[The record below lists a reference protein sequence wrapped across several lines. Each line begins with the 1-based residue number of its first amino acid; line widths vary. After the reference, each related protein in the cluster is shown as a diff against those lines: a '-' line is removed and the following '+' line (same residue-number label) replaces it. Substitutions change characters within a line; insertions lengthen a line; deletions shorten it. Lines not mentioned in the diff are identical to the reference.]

1 MALPAIVFFI
11 MIAYVPMA
19 GIIIAFKDY
28 DFREGIFGSPW
39 VGFENFRFFF
49 LSGKAWLITKNTV
62 LYNLAFLLAGLV
74 FEISVAV
81 VVAEVPGKIIKKA
94 SHSMLFL
101 PYFISWVL
109 VGAFMYNLFNV
120 EYGTV
125 NTVLTRLG
133 LQPVNIYGNAGA
145 WKYALTAAHIWK
157 WTGYGSIIYLAAIMG
172 INPELYESASIDGAT
187 VFQQTLR
194 ITIPLLKPTILVLL
208 LLNIG
213 RILRGEFE
221 MFYQMV
227 GNNGQLFQAT
237 DIIDTFVFRSLIRSF
252 DVSMASA
259 ANFYQSVFSF
269 ITVVLS
275 NRLVRRYDRDYALF

>member
-1 MALPAIVFFI
+1 MALPAVIFFI

-19 GIIIAFKDY
+19 GIVIAFKDY

-39 VGFENFRFFF
+39 VGFENFRFFL

-62 LYNLAFLLAGLV
+62 LYNLAFLFVGLIA
-74 FEISVAV
+74 EISVAV
-81 VVAEVPGKIIKKA
+81 AVAEVPGRIIKKA

-120 EYGTV
+120 EYGTI
-125 NTVLTRLG
+125 NTVLGKLG
-133 LQPVNIYGNAGA
+133 LEPINVYGTPGA
-145 WKYALTAAHIWK
+145 WKFILTVAHLWK
-157 WTGYGSIIYLAAIMG
+157 WTGYGSVIYLAAIMG

-187 VFQQTLR
+187 VFQQAFR
-194 ITIPLLKPTILVLL
+194 ITIPMLKPTILVLL

-269 ITVVLS
+269 VTVVLS